1 MAIDERIKAMFGSL
15 ESDGVTG
22 GGDSAVD
29 DPAYNAGA
37 DKIDNPITAGP
48 DASREIAD
56 SLSQEDE
63 SILDGETHTT
73 AWYKQQ
79 MKRKFGSLQ

>member
-1 MAIDERIKAMFGSL
+1 MAIDQKIKAMFGSL
-15 ESDGVTG
+15 ESDDVTG

-29 DPAYNAGA
+29 DPAYNAGG
-37 DKIDNPITAGP
+37 DKIATPIEAAP
-48 DASREIAD
+48 DASEEIKDA
-56 SLSQEDE
+56 LSQEDE

-79 MKRKFGSLQ
+79 MKKKFGSL